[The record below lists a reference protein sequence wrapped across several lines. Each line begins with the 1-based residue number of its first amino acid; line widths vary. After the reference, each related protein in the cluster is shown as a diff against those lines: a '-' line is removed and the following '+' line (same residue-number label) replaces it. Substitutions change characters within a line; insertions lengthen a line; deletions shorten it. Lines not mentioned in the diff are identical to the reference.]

1 MADLIKSK
9 YNPRLSMKANAEA
22 MGISVHT
29 LRAWLK
35 QHNIDRHFDSM
46 FAKYTA
52 VKKLQKRNLSAE
64 AIRQK
69 TGYALMTVY
78 KYMRMDSFEKKTE
91 KDKLSSFDMSHSEIV
106 IKSVSY
112 DQQEILNNILKLH
125 IPSGVY
131 DCDMTYS
138 KGNFWKNGGVPMPKL
153 RFDKYPQVEGVLPLE
168 DAEKIDDSSLNSI
181 VIDPPF
187 LILAPQW
194 LRNSKVKARFDSF
207 DTMEDAEKAY
217 RYLLKLA
224 WDKLK
229 KKGILVFKT
238 MDIRAENR
246 NIWMSYNVQQWAQE
260 IGFSLIDT
268 FILISPS
275 KILNRGM
282 NQKVARKYHSYFFVF
297 QKKGEEMN
305 PHLI

>member
-1 MADLIKSK
+1 MSI
-9 YNPRLSMKANAEA
+9 YNPRLSVKDNAEA
-22 MGISVHT
+22 MGISIPT
-29 LRAWLK
+29 LKVWLK
-35 QHNIDRHFDSM
+35 QHNIDRRFDS
-46 FAKYTA
+46 AYIKYTA
-52 VKKLQKRNLSAE
+52 IKKLQKRNLSAQKI
-64 AIRQK
+64 ADK
-69 TGYALMTVY
+69 TGYALMTIY

-125 IPSGVY
+125 VPSGVY

-138 KGNFWKNGGVPMPKL
+138 KGNFWKNGIVPMPKL
-153 RFDKYPQVEGVLPLE
+153 KYDKYPQMDGVLPLE
-168 DAEKIDDSSLNSI
+168 DAEKIEDGSLNSI

-187 LILAPQW
+187 LILAAQW

-207 DTMEDAEKAY
+207 DSMEDAEQAN

-229 KKGILVFKT
+229 KKGVLVFKT
-238 MDIRAENR
+238 MDIRAENK
-246 NIWMSYNVQQWAQE
+246 NIWMSRLIQEWADE

-268 FILISPS
+268 FILIAPS

-282 NQKVARKYHSYFFVF
+282 QQKVARKYHSYFFVF
-297 QKKGEEMN
+297 KKK
-305 PHLI
+305 

>member
-1 MADLIKSK
+1 MADRMSK
-9 YNPRLSMKANAEA
+9 YNPRLSIKDNAEA

-35 QHNIDRHFDSM
+35 QNNIDRHFDSM
-46 FAKYTA
+46 YAKYTA
-52 VKKLQKRNLSAE
+52 VKKLQKRNLSAQKI
-64 AIRQK
+64 ADK

-125 IPSGVY
+125 VPSGVY
-131 DCDMTYS
+131 DADFCIS
-138 KGNFWKNGGVPMPKL
+138 KGNFYKNGVVPMPILKY
-153 RFDKYPQVEGVLPLE
+153 DKYPQMDGVSPLE
-168 DAEKIDDSSLNSI
+168 DAEKIEDSSLNSI

-207 DTMEDAEKAY
+207 DTMEDAEQAN

-224 WDKLK
+224 WNKLK
-229 KKGILVFKT
+229 KKGVLVFKT

-246 NIWMSYNVQQWAQE
+246 NIWMSYNVQQWAEQ
-260 IGFSLIDT
+260 IGFQLIDT
-268 FILISPS
+268 FILIAPS

-282 NQKVARKYHSYFFVF
+282 QQKVARKYHSYFFVF
-297 QKKGEEMN
+297 QKKR
-305 PHLI
+305 

>member
-1 MADLIKSK
+1 MADRMSK
-9 YNPRLSMKANAEA
+9 YNPRLSIKDNAEA

-35 QHNIDRHFDSM
+35 QNNIDRHFDSM
-46 FAKYTA
+46 YAKYTA
-52 VKKLQKRNLSAE
+52 VKKLQKRNLSAQKI
-64 AIRQK
+64 ADK

-125 IPSGVY
+125 VPIGVY

-138 KGNFWKNGGVPMPKL
+138 KGNFYKNGVVPMPKL
-153 RFDKYPQVEGVLPLE
+153 KYDKYPQMDGVLPLE
-168 DAEKIDDSSLNSI
+168 DAEKIKNGSLNSI

-207 DTMEDAEKAY
+207 DTMDDATEANK
-217 RYLLKLA
+217 YLLKLA

-229 KKGILVFKT
+229 KKGVLVFKT

-246 NIWMSYNVQQWAQE
+246 NIWMSYFVQQWADE

-268 FILISPS
+268 FILIASS

-282 NQKVARKYHSYFFVF
+282 QQKVARKYHSYFFVF
-297 QKKGEEMN
+297 QKKR
-305 PHLI
+305 

>member
-1 MADLIKSK
+1 
-9 YNPRLSMKANAEA
+9 MKANAEA
-22 MGISVHT
+22 MGISVYT

-46 FAKYTA
+46 FAKYTE
-52 VKKLQKRNLSAE
+52 VKKYQKRGLSAQKI
-64 AIRQK
+64 ADK

-91 KDKLSSFDMSHSEIV
+91 KDKLSSFDTSHSEIV

-125 IPSGVY
+125 VPSGVY
-131 DCDMTYS
+131 DCDLTTS
-138 KGNFWKNGGVPMPKL
+138 KGNFYKNGVVPMPRLKY
-153 RFDKYPQVEGVLPLE
+153 DKHPQVEGVLPLE
-168 DAEKIDDSSLNSI
+168 DAEKLEGGSLNSI

-187 LILAPQW
+187 LILHPQW
-194 LRNSKVKARFDSF
+194 LKNSKVKARFDSF
-207 DTMEDAEKAY
+207 DSMEDAEQAN

-229 KKGILVFKT
+229 KKGVLVFKT
-238 MDIRAENR
+238 MDIRAENK
-246 NIWMSYNVQQWAQE
+246 NIWMSRLIQEWADE

-275 KILNRGM
+275 KILNHGM

-297 QKKGEEMN
+297 QKKK
-305 PHLI
+305 

>member
-1 MADLIKSK
+1 MADRMSK
-9 YNPRLSMKANAEA
+9 YNPRLSIKDNAEA

-35 QHNIDRHFDSM
+35 QNNIDRHFDSM
-46 FAKYTA
+46 YAKYTA
-52 VKKLQKRNLSAE
+52 VKKLQKRNLSAQKI
-64 AIRQK
+64 ADK

-125 IPSGVY
+125 VPSGVY

-138 KGNFWKNGGVPMPKL
+138 KGNFYKNGVVPMPKL
-153 RFDKYPQVEGVLPLE
+153 KYDKYPQMDGVLPLE
-168 DAEKIDDSSLNSI
+168 DAEKIKNGSLNSI

-207 DTMEDAEKAY
+207 DSMEDAEQAN
-217 RYLLKLA
+217 RYLFKLA

-229 KKGILVFKT
+229 KKGVLVFKT

-246 NIWMSYNVQQWAQE
+246 NIWMSRLIQEWADE

-268 FILISPS
+268 FILIAPS
-275 KILNRGM
+275 KMLNRGM
-282 NQKVARKYHSYFFVF
+282 QQKVARKYHSFFFVF
-297 QKKGEEMN
+297 QKKR
-305 PHLI
+305 

>member
-1 MADLIKSK
+1 MSK
-9 YNPRLSMKANAEA
+9 YNPRLSVKDNAEA
-22 MGISVHT
+22 MGISIPT
-29 LRAWLK
+29 LKVWLK
-35 QHNIDRHFDSM
+35 QHNIDRRFDS
-46 FAKYTA
+46 AYIKYTA
-52 VKKLQKRNLSAE
+52 IKKLQKRNLSAQKI
-64 AIRQK
+64 ADK

-125 IPSGVY
+125 VPSGVY

-138 KGNFWKNGGVPMPKL
+138 KGNFWKNGIVQMPKL
-153 RFDKYPQVEGVLPLE
+153 KYDKYPQMDGVSPLE
-168 DAEKIDDSSLNSI
+168 DAEKIENDSLNSI

-207 DTMEDAEKAY
+207 DTMEDAEHAN

-224 WDKLK
+224 WNKLK
-229 KKGILVFKT
+229 KKGVLVFKT

-246 NIWMSYNVQQWAQE
+246 NIWMSYNVQQWAEQ
-260 IGFSLIDT
+260 IGFQLIDT
-268 FILISPS
+268 FILIATS

-282 NQKVARKYHSYFFVF
+282 QQKVARKYHSYFFVF
-297 QKKGEEMN
+297 QKKR
-305 PHLI
+305 

>member
-1 MADLIKSK
+1 
-9 YNPRLSMKANAEA
+9 
-22 MGISVHT
+22 
-29 LRAWLK
+29 
-35 QHNIDRHFDSM
+35 
-46 FAKYTA
+46 
-52 VKKLQKRNLSAE
+52 
-64 AIRQK
+64 
-69 TGYALMTVY
+69 
-78 KYMRMDSFEKKTE
+78 
-91 KDKLSSFDMSHSEIV
+91 
-106 IKSVSY
+106 
-112 DQQEILNNILKLH
+112 
-125 IPSGVY
+125 
-131 DCDMTYS
+131 MTYS
-138 KGNFWKNGGVPMPKL
+138 KGNFYKNGVVPMPKL
-153 RFDKYPQVEGVLPLE
+153 KYDKYPQMDGVSPLE
-168 DAEKIDDSSLNSI
+168 DAEKIEDGSLNSI

-207 DTMEDAEKAY
+207 DSMEDAEQAN

-224 WDKLK
+224 WNKLK
-229 KKGILVFKT
+229 KKGVLVFKT

-297 QKKGEEMN
+297 QKKR
-305 PHLI
+305 

>member
-1 MADLIKSK
+1 MADRMSK
-9 YNPRLSMKANAEA
+9 YNPRLSVKDNAEA

-35 QHNIDRHFDSM
+35 QNNIDRHFDSM
-46 FAKYTA
+46 YAKYTA
-52 VKKLQKRNLSAE
+52 VKKLQKRNLSAQKI
-64 AIRQK
+64 ADK

-125 IPSGVY
+125 LPDNVNEY
-131 DCDMTYS
+131 DCDFCYS
-138 KGNFWKNGGVPMPKL
+138 KGNFYKNGIVPQPKL

-168 DAEKIDDSSLNSI
+168 DAEKIDDGSLNSI
-181 VIDPPF
+181 VIDLPF
-187 LILAPQW
+187 LILQPQW
-194 LRNSKVKARFDSF
+194 LKNSKVKARFDSF
-207 DTMEDAEKAY
+207 DTMEEATEVNKKM
-217 RYLLKLA
+217 LKLA

-246 NIWMSYNVQQWAQE
+246 NIWMSYYVQQWASE
-260 IGFSLIDT
+260 IGFELIDT
-268 FILISPS
+268 FILIAPS

-282 NQKVARKYHSYFFVF
+282 KQMVARKYHSYFFVF
-297 QKKGEEMN
+297 KKKK
-305 PHLI
+305 

>member
-1 MADLIKSK
+1 MSK
-9 YNPRLSMKANAEA
+9 YNPRLSVKDNAEA
-22 MGISVHT
+22 MGISIPT
-29 LRAWLK
+29 LKVWLK
-35 QHNIDRHFDSM
+35 QHNIDRRFDS
-46 FAKYTA
+46 AYIKYTA
-52 VKKLQKRNLSAE
+52 IKKLQKRNLSAQKI
-64 AIRQK
+64 ADK
-69 TGYALMTVY
+69 TGYALMTIY

-138 KGNFWKNGGVPMPKL
+138 KGNFWKNGIVPMPKL
-153 RFDKYPQVEGVLPLE
+153 KYDKYPQMDGVLPLE
-168 DAEKIDDSSLNSI
+168 DAEKIEDGSLNSI

-207 DTMEDAEKAY
+207 DSMEDAEQAN

-229 KKGILVFKT
+229 KKGVLVFKT
-238 MDIRAENR
+238 MDIRAENK
-246 NIWMSYNVQQWAQE
+246 NIWMSRLIQEWADE

-268 FILISPS
+268 FILIAPS

-282 NQKVARKYHSYFFVF
+282 QQKVARKYHSYFFVF
-297 QKKGEEMN
+297 KKK
-305 PHLI
+305 

>member
-1 MADLIKSK
+1 MSK
-9 YNPRLSMKANAEA
+9 YNPRLSIKDNAEA

-35 QHNIDRHFDSM
+35 QNNIDRHFDSM
-46 FAKYTA
+46 YAKYTA
-52 VKKLQKRNLSAE
+52 VKKLQKRNLSAQKI
-64 AIRQK
+64 ADK

-125 IPSGVY
+125 VPIGVY

-138 KGNFWKNGGVPMPKL
+138 KGNFYKNGVVPMPKL
-153 RFDKYPQVEGVLPLE
+153 KYDKYPQMDGVLPLE
-168 DAEKIDDSSLNSI
+168 DAEKIKNGSLNSI

-207 DTMEDAEKAY
+207 DTMDDATEANK
-217 RYLLKLA
+217 YLLKLA

-229 KKGILVFKT
+229 KKGVLVFKT

-246 NIWMSYNVQQWAQE
+246 NIWMSYFVQQWADE

-268 FILISPS
+268 FILIASS

-282 NQKVARKYHSYFFVF
+282 QQKVARKYHSYFFVF
-297 QKKGEEMN
+297 QKKR
-305 PHLI
+305 

>member
-29 LRAWLK
+29 MRAWLK
-35 QHNIDRHFDSM
+35 QHNIDRRFDSM
-46 FAKYTA
+46 YAKYTE
-52 VKKLQKRNLSAE
+52 VKKYQKRGLSAQKI
-64 AIRQK
+64 ADK
-69 TGYALMTVY
+69 TGFALMTVY
-78 KYMRMDSFEKKTE
+78 KYMRMDSFEKQTE

-106 IKSVSY
+106 IKSVSF

-125 IPSGVY
+125 LPSGVY
-131 DCDMTYS
+131 DCDLTHS
-138 KGNFWKNGGVPMPKL
+138 KGNFYKNGIVPQPKL
-153 RFDKYPQVEGVLPLE
+153 KYDKYPQMDGVLPLE
-168 DAEKIDDSSLNSI
+168 DAEKIENDSLNSI

-207 DTMEDAEKAY
+207 DSMEDAEQANK
-217 RYLLKLA
+217 YLLKLA

-229 KKGILVFKT
+229 NKGVLVFKT

-246 NIWMSYNVQQWAQE
+246 NIWMSYYVQQWAEQ
-260 IGFSLIDT
+260 IGFQLIDT
-268 FILISPS
+268 FILIAHS

-282 NQKVARKYHSYFFVF
+282 QQKVARKYHSYFFVF
-297 QKKGEEMN
+297 QKKR
-305 PHLI
+305 

>member
-1 MADLIKSK
+1 
-9 YNPRLSMKANAEA
+9 MKANAEA

-46 FAKYTA
+46 YAKYA
-52 VKKLQKRNLSAE
+52 EVRKYQKRGLSAQKI
-64 AIRQK
+64 ADK

-91 KDKLSSFDMSHSEIV
+91 KDKLSSFDTSHSEIV

-125 IPSGVY
+125 LPDNTNGY
-131 DCDMTYS
+131 DCDFCYS
-138 KGNFWKNGGVPMPKL
+138 KGNFYKNGVVPMPRLKY
-153 RFDKYPQVEGVLPLE
+153 DKHPQVEGVLPLE
-168 DAEKIDDSSLNSI
+168 DAEKLEDGSLNSI

-187 LILAPQW
+187 LILQPQW
-194 LRNSKVKARFDSF
+194 LKNSKVKERFDSF
-207 DTMEDAEKAY
+207 DTMEDAEQANK
-217 RYLLKLA
+217 YLLKLA
-224 WDKLK
+224 WAKLK
-229 KKGILVFKT
+229 NKGILVFKT

-246 NIWMSYNVQQWAQE
+246 NIWMSYYVQQWASE
-260 IGFSLIDT
+260 IGFELIDT
-268 FILISPS
+268 FILIAPS

-282 NQKVARKYHSYFFVF
+282 HQKVARKYHSYFLVF
-297 QKKGEEMN
+297 KKK
-305 PHLI
+305 

>member
-1 MADLIKSK
+1 MSK
-9 YNPRLSMKANAEA
+9 YNPRLSIKENAES
-22 MGISVHT
+22 MGISVPT
-29 LRAWLK
+29 LKAWLK
-35 QHNIDRHFDSM
+35 AQKISRRFDSA
-46 FAKYTA
+46 FIRYTA
-52 VKKLQKRNLSAE
+52 IKKLQKRNLSALQ
-64 AIRQK
+64 IQNK
-69 TGYALMTVY
+69 TGYALMTIY

-131 DCDMTYS
+131 DCDLTHS
-138 KGNFWKNGGVPMPKL
+138 KGNFFKNGVVQMPRLKY
-153 RFDKYPQVEGVLPLE
+153 DKYPQMDGVQPLE
-168 DAEKIDDSSLNSI
+168 DAEKIEDGSLNSI

-187 LILAPQW
+187 LILQPQW
-194 LRNSKVKARFDSF
+194 LKNSKVKARFDSF
-207 DTMEDAEKAY
+207 DSMEDAEQAN

-224 WDKLK
+224 YDKLR
-229 KKGILVFKT
+229 KKGVLVFKT

-246 NIWMSYNVQQWAQE
+246 NIWMSRLIQEWADE

-268 FILISPS
+268 FILIAPS
-275 KILNRGM
+275 KILNHGM

-297 QKKGEEMN
+297 QKKK
-305 PHLI
+305 